1 MPIRWIGRALIALGL
16 TVFVVTCGLLLFGDY
31 MLITLAVIAG
41 VVSVGGLFV
50 LFLGFIPLPEGK
62 AEDAQSGLRFMVA
75 GWIGDFSSRLFLS
88 LITFASLLFF
98 VLVIRSVLTTV
109 VPSGKAISTLADQA
123 AVQQVVQKH
132 LKEVLK
138 SLPSSRVV
146 GFENFEFD
154 QVMKRSSI
162 SVMVDVTE
170 GSGSAIHKYK
180 VIIDSSGEN
189 VVEWKEIE

>member
-1 MPIRWIGRALIALGL
+1 
-16 TVFVVTCGLLLFGDY
+16 
-31 MLITLAVIAG
+31 
-41 VVSVGGLFV
+41 
-50 LFLGFIPLPEGK
+50 
-62 AEDAQSGLRFMVA
+62 
-75 GWIGDFSSRLFLS
+75 
-88 LITFASLLFF
+88 
-98 VLVIRSVLTTV
+98 VLTTV
-109 VPSGKAISTLADQA
+109 VPSGKAISNLADQA
-123 AVQQVVQKH
+123 AVQQVAQKH

-170 GSGSAIHKYK
+170 GSGNAIHKYK
-180 VIIDSSGEN
+180 VIVDSSGEN